1 MFRQID
7 NAVAFSAVKLMLR
20 LIVTAVT
27 SLNRGATS
35 AALNTSAST
44 AIASPP
50 LSMIA
55 RATRSAPFRSEESSR
70 LRVHPQRPTPLQS
83 HRLCLWARPSLLQ
96 PCQTVCS

>member
-7 NAVAFSAVKLMLR
+7 NAVAFSAVMLKLS

-27 SLNRGATS
+27 SWNRGGSS

-55 RATRSAPFRSEESSR
+55 
-70 LRVHPQRPTPLQS
+70 
-83 HRLCLWARPSLLQ
+83 
-96 PCQTVCS
+96 

>member
-1 MFRQID
+1 M
-7 NAVAFSAVKLMLR
+7 LMLS

-35 AALNTSAST
+35 AALNTST

-55 RATRSAPFRSEESSR
+55 
-70 LRVHPQRPTPLQS
+70 
-83 HRLCLWARPSLLQ
+83 
-96 PCQTVCS
+96 